1 MNAINNGDSVTIVR
15 FGNVINSSGSVIPLF
30 RSQIESG
37 GPILLTDKENAT
49 RYFMSI
55 SEAVDLVL
63 QASKL
68 SPNTYV
74 LDMGDPIKIIDV
86 AKVAAEYGK
95 EIVDNPRA
103 ENEIAMKI
111 IGLREGEK
119 LEEKLTYRK
128 ISESEKKEFIQL
140 RSLMILIQT

>member
-1 MNAINNGDSVTIVR
+1 
-15 FGNVINSSGSVIPLF
+15 
-30 RSQIESG
+30 
-37 GPILLTDKENAT
+37 
-49 RYFMSI
+49 MSI

-74 LDMGDPIKIIDV
+74 LEIWESQLKIIDV
-86 AKVAAEYGK
+86 AYKVASEYGK
-95 EIVDNPRA
+95 EIVDNPSS

-119 LEEKLTYRK
+119 LEEKLTYHK
-128 ISESEKKEFIQL
+128 ISESEKRIYKL